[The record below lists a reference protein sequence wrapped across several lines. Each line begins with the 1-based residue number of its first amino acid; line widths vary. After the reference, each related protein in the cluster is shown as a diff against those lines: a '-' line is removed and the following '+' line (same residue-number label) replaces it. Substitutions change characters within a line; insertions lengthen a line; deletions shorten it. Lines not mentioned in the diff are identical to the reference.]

1 MGIGHGH
8 GHGHGGLADGS
19 TAAAAHRGRMVVVL
33 VLTLGG
39 MAVQVAGGLV
49 SGSLALLADAGH
61 MAADSFGIVLAL
73 FAIWIAAR
81 PFSPKR
87 TFGFQ
92 RAEILAAAANA
103 LLLFGLCGY
112 IAYETV
118 HRLADPQP
126 VAGPTM
132 LAVAL
137 LGLAVN
143 IAGLLVLRRGQ
154 SQSLNLRGAYL
165 EVFSDMLSSLGVIV
179 AALLVWLTGWQQ
191 ADSVVSLGIAAFIV
205 PRAWSLLREA
215 VHILLE
221 ATPRDMDLDEV
232 RSHLLAQ
239 PGVLDVH
246 DLHAWTITSG
256 VPVMS
261 AHVVV
266 EEERLGECGRM
277 LDELHACL
285 SGHFDVEHSTLQLE
299 PAGHASHEGA
309 RHH

>member
-1 MGIGHGH
+1 MGTGHGH
-8 GHGHGGLADGS
+8 AHGGLPDGS
-19 TAAAAHRGRMVVVL
+19 TAAAAHRGRMITVL
-33 VLTLGG
+33 CLTVGVIG
-39 MAVQVAGGLV
+39 VQVAGGLA

-61 MAADSFGIVLAL
+61 AAADAFGLVLAL

-103 LLLFGLCGY
+103 LLLFALCGY

-118 HRLADPQP
+118 HRLVTPQP

-132 LAVAL
+132 LAVAV
-137 LGLAVN
+137 LGLAANV
-143 IAGLLVLRRGQ
+143 IGLLLLHRGQ
-154 SQSLNLRGAYL
+154 TQSLNLRGAYL
-165 EVFSDMLSSLGVIV
+165 EVLSDTLSSVGVIV
-179 AALLVWLTGWQQ
+179 AALVIWLTGWDR
-191 ADSVVSLGIAAFIV
+191 ADSIVSLGIAVFIL
-205 PRAWSLLREA
+205 PRAWGLLREA

-221 ATPRDMDLDEV
+221 ATPRNMDLDEV

-266 EEERLGECGRM
+266 EEERLRHCGRM

-309 RHH
+309 RHL